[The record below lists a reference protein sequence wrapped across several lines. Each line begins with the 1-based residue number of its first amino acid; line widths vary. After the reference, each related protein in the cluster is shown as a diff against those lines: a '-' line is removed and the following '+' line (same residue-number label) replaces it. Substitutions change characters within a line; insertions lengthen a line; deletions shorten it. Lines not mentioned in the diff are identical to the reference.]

1 MENYGFIYI
10 WFDRRNKMYYIGS
23 HWGSEYD
30 GYICSSVKMLRAFEK
45 RKNDFKRRIIK
56 YIYTN
61 RKDLLNEED
70 RWLKMIDPSKTIK
83 YNTSLRD
90 REKNV
95 RYYNINLKTWEVWH
109 NLEESRKTVGQKI
122 SHSKTGK
129 SVPASPD
136 NGAKISAAKK
146 GKPLTEEHKV
156 ALKGIKKKPHT
167 DEWKQQ
173 NSERMKQ
180 QWSDGTR
187 KKAEP
192 KITMPREEQD
202 KLCSQQ
208 LKNRWSDPIWAEHQ
222 RNKLK
227 ESWAK
232 RKQNINKQKEQVKLV
247 N

>member
-1 MENYGFIYI
+1 MEKYGFVYI
-10 WFDRRNKMYYIGS
+10 WYDVKHKRYYVGC
-23 HWGSEYD
+23 HWGNIND
-30 GYICSSVKMLRAFEK
+30 GYICSSNWMRDAYN
-45 RKNDFKRRIIK
+45 RRPQDFRRRILKTNLSRENMYIEEQK
-56 YIYTN
+56 YLDMQ
-61 RKDLLNEED
+61 KPEEN
-70 RWLKMIDPSKTIK
+70 KI
-83 YNTSLRD
+83 
-90 REKNV
+90 
-95 RYYNINLKTWEVWH
+95 RYYNLHTKNGNPWH
-109 NLEESRKTVGQKI
+109 KYPESVKTVGQKI

-129 SVPASPD
+129 SVPAPPD
-136 NGAKISAAKK
+136 RGAKISATKK

-173 NSERMKQ
+173 NSKRMKQ

>member
-1 MENYGFIYI
+1 
-10 WFDRRNKMYYIGS
+10 
-23 HWGSEYD
+23 
-30 GYICSSVKMLRAFEK
+30 
-45 RKNDFKRRIIK
+45 
-56 YIYTN
+56 
-61 RKDLLNEED
+61 
-70 RWLKMIDPSKTIK
+70 
-83 YNTSLRD
+83 
-90 REKNV
+90 
-95 RYYNINLKTWEVWH
+95 
-109 NLEESRKTVGQKI
+109 
-122 SHSKTGK
+122 
-129 SVPASPD
+129 
-136 NGAKISAAKK
+136 
-146 GKPLTEEHKV
+146 
-156 ALKGIKKKPHT
+156 
-167 DEWKQQ
+167 
-173 NSERMKQ
+173 MKQ